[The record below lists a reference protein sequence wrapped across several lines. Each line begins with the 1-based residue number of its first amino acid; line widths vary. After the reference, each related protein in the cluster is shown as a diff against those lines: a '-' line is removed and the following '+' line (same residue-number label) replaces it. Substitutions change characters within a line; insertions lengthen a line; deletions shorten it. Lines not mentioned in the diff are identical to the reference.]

1 MTALALTGFPRRMGI
16 YLAEMYPVFQRLAL
30 AALIYGALAVFA
42 GRVHGAP
49 PGFLTASGAI
59 AVASIFAMHL
69 IVRLMDELKD
79 KDIDARLFP
88 DRPLPSGRVLESDI
102 VIALTLVIALYVV
115 GNLWSGAAVWMALAV
130 LGYALLMFRYFFMP
144 AILKDSLPLTVATHN
159 PLFPLIFVYGFAVF
173 AGESGIAFTALAWG
187 PVTLFILMVWA
198 MVLGWEVARKIRAPG
213 REDAN
218 YVTYSGLVGRTS
230 SVALTAALQ
239 AAALVIGIWFWLAYS
254 LHWFYPVIHAAG
266 FALVAWRHIQFL
278 GDPERYETAL
288 RPTAEAYIFVV
299 LAAQIFGFADPGWWE
314 VYR

>member
-16 YLAEMYPVFQRLAL
+16 YLAEMYPVFQRFAL

-49 PGFLTASGAI
+49 PGFLTVSGAI

-102 VIALTLVIALYVV
+102 VIALLLVIALYVAA
-115 GNLWSGAAVWMALAV
+115 NLWSGAAVWMALGV
-130 LGYALLMFRYFFMP
+130 LGYALLMFRHFFMP
-144 AILKDSLPLTVATHN
+144 AILNDSLPLTVATHN
-159 PLFPLIFVYGFAVF
+159 PLFPLIFVYGFAMF
-173 AGESGIAFTALAWG
+173 AGENGLVFTALAWG

-198 MVLGWEVARKIRAPG
+198 TVLGWEIARKIRAPG
-213 REDAN
+213 REDD
-218 YVTYSGLVGRTS
+218 YVTYSRLFGRTS
-230 SVALTAALQ
+230 AVALAAALQ
-239 AAALVIGIWFWLAYS
+239 ATALAIGIWFWLAYS
-254 LHWFYPVIHAAG
+254 LPWFYPVMLAGG
-266 FALVAWRHIQFL
+266 FALVAWRHVQFL
-278 GDPERYETAL
+278 GDPARHETAL
-288 RPTAEAYIFVV
+288 RPTAEAYIFMV
-299 LAAQIFGFADPGWWE
+299 LAAQIFGFVDPGWWE